1 MKIEPGACIIISLAE
16 PREKFWG
23 LIEDLNS
30 AGAIVRGIDLNSFD
44 ELIRMLA
51 KNESGIFP
59 STIFFPLRRIE
70 RIMLDE
76 SNDYLPSLKEQFEH
90 KSGVTLQGFLYPS

>member
-1 MKIEPGACIIISLAE
+1 MKIESGACIIVSLAE

-23 LIEDLNS
+23 LIEDLNA
-30 AGAIVRGIDLNSFD
+30 AGLVVRGIDLNSFD

-51 KNESGIFP
+51 KNETGIFP

-90 KSGVTLQGFLYPS
+90 KSGMQVQNFLYPI